1 MLANL
6 GEDKHTEMEYSIP
19 AERGPDC
26 IRALRKLIGR
36 DFKDLAWPIE
46 YRNLAA
52 DDVWLSTAYQRPSV
66 AISVHQGVESDEEP
80 IFRACE
86 EIFRSYEGR
95 PHWGK
100 LHYHSGSELDSVHP
114 RWRDWWRVRDAYDTE
129 GRFLNDSLLGFRG

>member
-46 YRNLAA
+46 YRNLAT
-52 DDVWLSTAYQRPSV
+52 DDVWLSTAYQRPTDPAASWIQFIRAGGIGGECAMRTTPKAV
-66 AISVHQGVESDEEP
+66 FSTIRCSAFAAEVFLEEAVVD
-80 IFRACE
+80 R
-86 EIFRSYEGR
+86 
-95 PHWGK
+95 
-100 LHYHSGSELDSVHP
+100 
-114 RWRDWWRVRDAYDTE
+114 
-129 GRFLNDSLLGFRG
+129 